1 MMTSTAMVERSS
13 KWAKRQQEKRC
24 LKKMQFKTHPWNDEK
39 CKRLPKGRLRNRENV
54 ECIEMYRN
62 VSDRKHGV
70 IQLYMYNSKKWSYT
84 FLYIP
89 IHLIFFA
96 GFGAEVFES
105 PQYVWRLFDQ
115 KNAAPWAAIVEIKK
129 FTHVIILDSN
139 FGRCGTMGRSDSNR
153 RGCTSHK
160 TTLLLMLSNHGL
172 VLPQPQRPIEPLL
185 YKLGSG
191 ITVLQGCLAASSNSS
206 LLRLMEPHTS
216 QFKVL
221 LTKHEYCVFDTVSKT
236 SSKHNSYSSNKNL
249 ENV

>member
-1 MMTSTAMVERSS
+1 
-13 KWAKRQQEKRC
+13 
-24 LKKMQFKTHPWNDEK
+24 
-39 CKRLPKGRLRNRENV
+39 
-54 ECIEMYRN
+54 MYRN
-62 VSDRKHGV
+62 VSECIGQKKRSYTC
-70 IQLYMYNSKKWSYT
+70 ITRKKWSYT

-105 PQYVWRLFDQ
+105 PQSVWRLFDQ

-160 TTLLLMLSNHGL
+160 PHFFGHAKQIEKCPQVSLLLMLPNHGL
-172 VLPQPQRPIEPLL
+172 VLLQPQRLIEPLL
-185 YKLGSG
+185 YKLGSV
-191 ITVLQGCLAASSNSS
+191 ITVLQGCLAASSNSP
-206 LLRLMEPHTS
+206 LVRFMEPHTS

-221 LTKHEYCVFDTVSKT
+221 IKET
-236 SSKHNSYSSNKNL
+236 
-249 ENV
+249 